1 MKKVKYFILI
11 AIILVVSLV
20 AYSQN
25 YAKEA
30 YLVSTI
36 VICAVLGLN
45 LLKEKSQKKV
55 ASTQIKDQ
63 TKDKPLATE
72 HQNELDIARR
82 VQQAL
87 ISYENPN
94 LKNIKI
100 TKQCIP
106 AESIG
111 GDFYTFIDKVNYTS
125 VQDEKEALPGV
136 IKYTQEQENYLGVA
150 IGDVAGHGISSALV
164 MALSAGLIDKIATQN
179 NSAGNILT
187 KANEDIRKFI
197 TNSRVSHLTCLFGFL
212 NTDTLEFKYAKAGHH
227 PALVLHKNKDITALE
242 AEGVFLGMFEDEIYK
257 EKKFQLHS
265 GDRLILYT
273 DGIVEANN
281 IEGEIYGLAR
291 MKTLLKETADLAIE
305 EVKDLLFK
313 EAEVFS
319 RGQEIKDDQTL
330 IIIEV

>member
-1 MKKVKYFILI
+1 M
-11 AIILVVSLV
+11 
-20 AYSQN
+20 
-25 YAKEA
+25 
-30 YLVSTI
+30 
-36 VICAVLGLN
+36 
-45 LLKEKSQKKV
+45 
-55 ASTQIKDQ
+55 
-63 TKDKPLATE
+63 
-72 HQNELDIARR
+72 
-82 VQQAL
+82 QQAL

-281 IEGEIYGLAR
+281 IEGEIYGIAR